1 MYDFKNNN
9 LPMPLMNTFTVNA
22 DIHEH
27 NTRQLY
33 DVHIPN
39 PKTDLVKR
47 SYIYKAPDYWLKI
60 FFFTKMSKSIN
71 IFKSKLSNELI
82 SQY

>member
-1 MYDFKNNN
+1 
-9 LPMPLMNTFTVNA
+9 MPLMNTFTVNA

-47 SYIYKAPDYWLKI
+47 SYIYKAPYYWLKTKNC
-60 FFFTKMSKSIN
+60 TKMSKSIN
-71 IFKSKLSNELI
+71 IFKSKFPNINILTN
-82 SQY
+82 